1 MANNKCIQILRGKD
15 TYNPSASNE
24 ILLDGQPFYSKQN
37 KKLYIGDG
45 SSTISQLSGT
55 EIGLPIKS
63 GKDSIIEIDSVKVKA
78 NPVSTLDGLEDNT
91 AVLGK
96 TMSEYVQNKINTL
109 DVESIG
115 DDTGFLQTIR
125 QEDGKIIASKN
136 NSITNLTVTTKATL
150 TAATVSSAPT
160 DDESVLRKKEI
171 LEWIYPVGAIFIS
184 VQSTNPS
191 SYLGGTWEQIQ
202 DAYLFAKTD
211 TDTAGAI
218 LGSYAITHANLPA
231 HEHALTQHIHSY
243 TPAVSINSAMSD
255 ENYLWGKM
263 FATKESG
270 GTTYSV
276 FNGVSDSSYTEDAAK
291 QLSFIKPS
299 NDSSFS
305 QYTPVYN
312 ATGKE
317 DRNLAGIQF
326 ELEHTHSITSTAQTT
341 NKSDANLQTGSAGSA
356 KVEDFKPK
364 YVAVY
369 VWKRTA

>member
-1 MANNKCIQILRGKD
+1 
-15 TYNPSASNE
+15 
-24 ILLDGQPFYSKQN
+24 
-37 KKLYIGDG
+37 
-45 SSTISQLSGT
+45 
-55 EIGLPIKS
+55 
-63 GKDSIIEIDSVKVKA
+63 
-78 NPVSTLDGLEDNT
+78 
-91 AVLGK
+91 
-96 TMSEYVQNKINTL
+96 
-109 DVESIG
+109 
-115 DDTGFLQTIR
+115 
-125 QEDGKIIASKN
+125 
-136 NSITNLTVTTKATL
+136 
-150 TAATVSSAPT
+150 
-160 DDESVLRKKEI
+160 
-171 LEWIYPVGAIFIS
+171 
-184 VQSTNPS
+184 
-191 SYLGGTWEQIQ
+191 
-202 DAYLFAKTD
+202 
-211 TDTAGAI
+211 
-218 LGSYAITHANLPA
+218 
-231 HEHALTQHIHSY
+231 
-243 TPAVSINSAMSD
+243 MSD